1 MVKVLTPATSA
12 NIGPGFDCL
21 GIAYNLYNEFE
32 VELSDK
38 LIIEGCDL
46 KYQNEN
52 NLFYI
57 GFNSVKERLNR
68 YEKCKVIIHSNIPV
82 SRGLG
87 SSASLIVAGVLS
99 ANNLFGNKLFLEEL
113 FEIATK
119 IEGHPDNIAP
129 CMFGGFTCAYQNE
142 KPEYIHL
149 NVSNSLRYTLI
160 IPDYEL
166 STSQSRSVLPKN
178 YNRQDV
184 VFNISRN
191 VLLIKAFESGD
202 EKLIKEALQDKIH
215 QPYRKELIK
224 DYDRIEKICLD
235 NKAISMVLSGA
246 GPTMLA
252 ISKIDNLSSKIK
264 QSLPENYLILDLNL
278 NSKGAIIQ

>member
-68 YEKCKVIIHSNIPV
+68 YEKCKVTIHSNIPV

-99 ANNLFGNKLFLEEL
+99 ANNLFGNKLSLEEL

-142 KPEYIHL
+142 KPEFIHL

>member
-99 ANNLFGNKLFLEEL
+99 ANNLFGNKLSLEEL

-142 KPEYIHL
+142 KPELIHL

-191 VLLIKAFESGD
+191 ILLIKAFESGD